1 MKWVI
6 GLRNQPTIPSAY
18 CPYCSQNTDGL
29 SIQNS
34 CKLYVCLTYVHI
46 LFINLCLDSNGNVLY
61 QYIHKLYLEDEVFD
75 FDNLVGFDWD
85 AGNKLKNWEKHKLA
99 VKMKNES
106 SGQLMTQVSIL
117 IGAMRREIL
126 PLCVL
131 SLLPELFLSVYLNL

>member
-34 CKLYVCLTYVHI
+34 CKLHVCLTYVHI
-46 LFINLCLDSNGNVLY
+46 LFINLCLDSDGNVLY

-85 AGNKLKNWEKHKLA
+85 AGNKQKNWEKHKLA

-131 SLLPELFLSVYLNL
+131 SLPPELFLSVYLNL